1 MTEGRGCKYK
11 TTRLSDIESISDKV
25 LNKRVGAGIIALS
38 LFDSSRKLWNLNSQ
52 TRFLYCT
59 TTNLTVSPLGTVK
72 QHERLKGIYI
82 ACKFRRTIKAKV
94 GRRAYSRK
102 NSWMNNPHV
111 LSGVKIGLDLQVIVQ
126 DNVRHNGCLQAASYF
141 ALFLCSVS

>member
-1 MTEGRGCKYK
+1 M
-11 TTRLSDIESISDKV
+11 
-25 LNKRVGAGIIALS
+25 
-38 LFDSSRKLWNLNSQ
+38 
-52 TRFLYCT
+52 
-59 TTNLTVSPLGTVK
+59 SPLGTVK

-82 ACKFRRTIKAKV
+82 ACKFHRTIKAKV

-111 LSGVKIGLDLQVIVQ
+111 LSRVKIGLDLQVIVQ